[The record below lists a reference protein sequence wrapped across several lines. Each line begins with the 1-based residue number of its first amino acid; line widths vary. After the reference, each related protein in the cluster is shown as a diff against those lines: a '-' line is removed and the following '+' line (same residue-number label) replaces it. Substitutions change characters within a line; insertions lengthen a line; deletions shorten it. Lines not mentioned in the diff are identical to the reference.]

1 MTDTVQEMDTS
12 EVAETEMAATEQTNG
27 TTNGKEEASEKS
39 AADVTVSKTK
49 VVSEPAVELAPE
61 NGNGELSESK
71 ESSDE
76 EKTSAPTS
84 VIQSVPKVADEKQT
98 NLEDSEKSELN
109 IQPPADAPPSDLLE
123 SDPGKEASCTVAD
136 LIEEEE
142 EEEAKEEEKEEAK
155 EAEAEEAQEED
166 KEEAAS
172 EEKGGEEQ
180 AAEKKEEN
188 EEKEVKEG
196 EEAGEAAVEESEDK
210 DVQEEGKQKNSGKAE
225 EIEAME
231 TEDSKVEEAV
241 SEVSEKSE
249 TDKSDEMTKEDA
261 DGKKAESRSQK
272 TENKSAAELAYE
284 WDDDGVEDEKPKKA
298 EEKKTTPKKKSA
310 AVIKAEAEV
319 TPGRKSSRTPKPTQ
333 RKLESE
339 SQKNLKD
346 PEEDKEDDEEDEES
360 VDAIAK
366 ELEKSDSS
374 DSKKSPTK
382 AGKGTPKK
390 GKKPVSEEK
399 SKEEWVNLIFGEN
412 GEKVTDKGR
421 KAGEDSKSPKDKTG
435 DEEEGPEGEQ
445 LDVPDE
451 TPKAKKGGRPKK
463 KGLDEIQD
471 GVAKLGSN
479 MYFYTGPQGNES
491 PPLDSDEEDLPIKK
505 ADSEPARKSS
515 RANKG
520 RNTRLERGDEVVD
533 IPQVKEAPKPNLNP
547 SWLKNHDSK
556 KDSPASKK
564 AATPAAKSTPA
575 AKATSAKKDNKEDS
589 KEEESKEE
597 EEAMDTEPVP
607 EIKSTPRG
615 RPKKKVVE
623 KEVEKEADK
632 EEEKEVEEEAEKEAE
647 KEAADEVVN
656 SETSNGT
663 PSVSKSSKKEPAVPP
678 SDAELPEFDPEKF
691 TPGYVPKTVKK
702 GEDEY
707 MIVVSGVQD
716 TGLCGK
722 YWNVGEGGRRRSK
735 PPETL
740 QMGKNERRGSVGSV
754 SSEKSAKGSPATSVK
769 KAAATPTPKSAKKQ
783 VTKPEKTE
791 SGAEDA
797 EETKTPVSSGRGRK
811 RKTDTDTPATDKKV
825 KKEDD
830 DTKEFSDYD
839 SGNNETQPLRK
850 KPKKGQDG
858 DKDSPSKESALT
870 SKQQTAVA
878 AALAAGVPGGQ
889 QRSVSCV
896 ADTNTQKEVVVEC
909 FAPYDDHRWVNIG
922 KERDGMAPD
931 AVQYARALRPPY
943 HLLSFLRIKGHSTK
957 GMSCTDKNTMVFVV
971 LEGEITVI
979 LHTTQFNAKKGD
991 SFYIPPKNYY
1001 NLINQKAREA
1011 ELSLIQFQYDGPLP
1025 TVQPSNS

>member
-1 MTDTVQEMDTS
+1 MDPAG
-12 EVAETEMAATEQTNG
+12 EQAASEQTNG
-27 TTNGKEEASEKS
+27 TSNGKEEPVV
-39 AADVTVSKTK
+39 DQTV
-49 VVSEPAVELAPE
+49 AVEGDETVVETVAKSKVLNVAPSEEVPE
-61 NGNGELSESK
+61 NFSEYLSDSTTTA
-71 ESSDE
+71 E
-76 EKTSAPTS
+76 EGGDKAPVETAAVPTS
-84 VIQSVPKVADEKQT
+84 VIQSVPKP
-98 NLEDSEKSELN
+98 DSEKEEETENLEEKKESDKELDLEPAAEA
-109 IQPPADAPPSDLLE
+109 PPADLLE
-123 SDPGKEASCTVAD
+123 EEAPKEASCTVAD

-142 EEEAKEEEKEEAK
+142 EENSKEEPEKEVEAPVEEEEEKKEEEVAEEKVEEESEEKVEEQPEEKVEENGEEDIEMKEEEKKEETKVEEK
-155 EAEAEEAQEED
+155 EKEED
-166 KEEAAS
+166 S
-172 EEKGGEEQ
+172 EEK
-180 AAEKKEEN
+180 
-188 EEKEVKEG
+188 
-196 EEAGEAAVEESEDK
+196 
-210 DVQEEGKQKNSGKAE
+210 KAE
-225 EIEAME
+225 AR
-231 TEDSKVEEAV
+231 SQ
-241 SEVSEKSE
+241 KSE
-249 TDKSDEMTKEDA
+249 T
-261 DGKKAESRSQK
+261 K
-272 TENKSAAELAYE
+272 TAAELAYE
-284 WDDDGVEDEKPKKA
+284 WDDEGVEEEKVTKKDEKKKSS
-298 EEKKTTPKKKSA
+298 PKKSA
-310 AVIKAEAEV
+310 AVLKAEAEV

-346 PEEDKEDDEEDEES
+346 PEEEEGSGDGEEDEES

-366 ELEKSDSS
+366 ELEKSE
-374 DSKKSPTK
+374 DSKKSPSKGK
-382 AGKGTPKK
+382 ASPKK

-412 GEKVTDKGR
+412 GEKVTDKG
-421 KAGEDSKSPKDKTG
+421 KKGGSDDKDDKKESKDK
-435 DEEEGPEGEQ
+435 DEEGPEAEEF
-445 LDVPDE
+445 LPDD
-451 TPKAKKGGRPKK
+451 TPKSKKGGRPKK
-463 KGLDEIQD
+463 KGLDDKFE
-471 GVAKLGSN
+471 GVSKLGSN
-479 MYFYTGPQGNES
+479 MYFYTGPGGNES
-491 PPLDSDEEDLPIKK
+491 PPPLDSDEEDLPIKK

-556 KDSPASKK
+556 KDSPAKK
-564 AATPAAKSTPA
+564 GSTPAAKSTPA
-575 AKATSAKKDNKEDS
+575 ASKKKEDK
-589 KEEESKEE
+589 KEEKKEDQKEE
-597 EEAMDTEPVP
+597 DKLEEELEAMDTSEPVV
-607 EIKSTPRG
+607 ETPKGRG
-615 RPKKKVVE
+615 AKKAAEKEKEKVVE
-623 KEVEKEADK
+623 DEEK
-632 EEEKEVEEEAEKEAE
+632 EEETTEAE
-647 KEAADEVVN
+647 
-656 SETSNGT
+656 S
-663 PSVSKSSKKEPAVPP
+663 KEPSTPAPN
-678 SDAELPEFDPEKF
+678 DEELPEFDPDKF
-691 TPGYVPKTVKK
+691 TPGYVPTSVKK
-702 GEDEY
+702 GEHEY
-707 MIVVSGVQD
+707 NIIVSGVKD
-716 TGLCGK
+716 TGLCGN
-722 YWNVGEGGRRRSK
+722 YWNVSEGGRRRSK

-754 SSEKSAKGSPATSVK
+754 NSEKSGKDSPA
-769 KAAATPTPKSAKKQ
+769 AAAVTSSKKPAVATPKSSKKQ

-791 SGAEDA
+791 AVA
-797 EETKTPVSSGRGRK
+797 EEDVKEEAKTPVSSGRGRK
-811 RKTDTDTPATDKKV
+811 RKTDTEAPASDKKA
-825 KKEDD
+825 KKEVVAPADDD

-850 KPKKGQDG
+850 KPKKEEKKED
-858 DKDSPSKESALT
+858 SKEAAGLT

-896 ADTNTQKEVVVEC
+896 ADTNTQREVVVEC

-1025 TVQPSNS
+1025 TVQPSSS

>member
-1 MTDTVQEMDTS
+1 MTDVVQDMDTSEKS
-12 EVAETEMAATEQTNG
+12 EVAETEMAAPEQTNG
-27 TTNGKEEASEKS
+27 TINGKEEVSE
-39 AADVTVSKTK
+39 AATDVTVTKKK
-49 VVSEPAVELAPE
+49 VVSESAAESAPE

-71 ESSDE
+71 ESSNE

-84 VIQSVPKVADEKQT
+84 VIQSVPKVTDDEKT
-98 NLEDSEKSELN
+98 NLEDSDKTELD
-109 IQPPADAPPSDLLE
+109 IQPPTDAPPSDLLE
-123 SDPGKEASCTVAD
+123 TDSGKEASCTVAD

-142 EEEAKEEEKEEAK
+142 EEEEAKEEENKEEEKEVEK
-155 EAEAEEAQEED
+155 EVS
-166 KEEAAS
+166 KEE
-172 EEKGGEEQ
+172 EEEQ
-180 AAEKKEEN
+180 VEE
-188 EEKEVKEG
+188 EVKEG
-196 EEAGEAAVEESEDK
+196 TEEKVTEKEEEAKEKEVEEETVEESEDK
-210 DVQEEGKQKNSGKAE
+210 EAQEEGKQENGEKEEKTEAE
-225 EIEAME
+225 EAEVSKEA
-231 TEDSKVEEAV
+231 DKA
-241 SEVSEKSE
+241 VSEKSE
-249 TDKSDEMTKEDA
+249 TDKSDEMTKEEA
-261 DGKKAESRSQK
+261 EEKKAESRVQK
-272 TENKSAAELAYE
+272 TEDKSAAELAYE
-284 WDDDGVEDEKPKKA
+284 WDDDGVEDEKPKK

-310 AVIKAEAEV
+310 AVLKAEAEV

-346 PEEDKEDDEEDEES
+346 PEEDKEEDEEDEES

-374 DSKKSPTK
+374 DSKKSPAK

-390 GKKPVSEEK
+390 KGKPVSEEK

-421 KAGEDSKSPKDKTG
+421 KVNEDKPKDSKTG

-445 LDVPDE
+445 LDVPDD

-479 MYFYTGPQGNES
+479 MYFYTGPQGSES

-505 ADSEPARKSS
+505 ADSEPARKSG

-520 RNTRLERGDEVVD
+520 RNKRLERGDEVVD

-597 EEAMDTEPVP
+597 EEAMDTEPAP

>member
-1 MTDTVQEMDTS
+1 MENSS
-12 EVAETEMAATEQTNG
+12 EVSAEVLDQKMATNG
-27 TTNGKEEASEKS
+27 TTNGSKEESES
-39 AADVTVSKTK
+39 PEQPQEPVQSSKAK
-49 VVSEPAVELAPE
+49 VVSEDSTEEDPEKAEECEKDSDSPVEPAV
-61 NGNGELSESK
+61 
-71 ESSDE
+71 
-76 EKTSAPTS
+76 PTS
-84 VIQSVPKVADEKQT
+84 VIKSLSKASEKVT
-98 NLEDSEKSELN
+98 EDSEQESEKVEAVET
-109 IQPPADAPPSDLLE
+109 PVEDTEAAAEAP
-123 SDPGKEASCTVAD
+123 SCTVAD

-142 EEEAKEEEKEEAK
+142 EESPKAEEE
-155 EAEAEEAQEED
+155 
-166 KEEAAS
+166 
-172 EEKGGEEQ
+172 
-180 AAEKKEEN
+180 EKKEEN
-188 EEKEVKEG
+188 TEDSAADTAEMTEEDNKKVETKEDEDEEEEG
-196 EEAGEAAVEESEDK
+196 EEEST
-210 DVQEEGKQKNSGKAE
+210 EGDE
-225 EIEAME
+225 
-231 TEDSKVEEAV
+231 SKKEEARSV
-241 SEVSEKSE
+241 KQ
-249 TDKSDEMTKEDA
+249 DTK
-261 DGKKAESRSQK
+261 
-272 TENKSAAELAYE
+272 TAAELAYE
-284 WDDDGVEDEKPKKA
+284 WDDDGIEDEKPSPSK
-298 EEKKTTPKKKSA
+298 TPKKKPESKPKESPS
-310 AVIKAEAEV
+310 VDL

-339 SQKNLKD
+339 SQKNLK
-346 PEEDKEDDEEDEES
+346 PEEEEEEGDEEDEES

-366 ELEKSDSS
+366 ELEKSDS
-374 DSKKSPTK
+374 DKSPSSG
-382 AGKGTPKK
+382 GKKLSAKK

-412 GEKVTDKGR
+412 GEKVTEKGVKGGDTKKGGDAKDA
-421 KAGEDSKSPKDKTG
+421 KAEGED
-435 DEEEGPEGEQ
+435 EEGPETEEF
-445 LDVPDE
+445 LPED

-463 KGLDEIQD
+463 KGLDETLD

-479 MYFYTGPQGNES
+479 MYFYTGPGGS
-491 PPLDSDEEDLPIKK
+491 DSPPPLDSDEEDLPIKK

-556 KDSPASKK
+556 SSPVKK
-564 AATPAAKSTPA
+564 GTTPVVKTVAKTTPAKPA
-575 AKATSAKKDNKEDS
+575 EKKETKKETKKEAKK
-589 KEEESKEE
+589 EEVK
-597 EEAMDTEPVP
+597 
-607 EIKSTPRG
+607 
-615 RPKKKVVE
+615 
-623 KEVEKEADK
+623 DK
-632 EEEKEVEEEAEKEAE
+632 EEEKEEAMDTSEEVSETPEAPVAPEAEVEAEETKEEEAEEAQEAE
-647 KEAADEVVN
+647 ETLEAAK
-656 SETSNGT
+656 GT
-663 PSVSKSSKKEPAVPP
+663 TPTPDDGV
-678 SDAELPEFDPEKF
+678 LEFDPDKF

-702 GEDEY
+702 GDEEY
-707 MIVVSGVQD
+707 MIVVSGVKD
-716 TGLCGK
+716 TGLCGN
-722 YWNVGEGGRRRSK
+722 YWNVQDGGRRRSK

-740 QMGKNERRGSVGSV
+740 QMGKEKRRGSVGSV
-754 SSEKSAKGSPATSVK
+754 GSETSGKESPVSKKG
-769 KAAATPTPKSAKKQ
+769 AATPASAKSSKKQ
-783 VTKPEKTE
+783 VTKPEKVEQEEVEE
-791 SGAEDA
+791 S
-797 EETKTPVSSGRGRK
+797 KTPVGRGRK
-811 RKTDTDTPATDKKV
+811 RKTEETPTSKV
-825 KKEDD
+825 KAAKKEAED

-850 KPKKGQDG
+850 RPKKDDG
-858 DKDSPSKESALT
+858 DGGQEAALT

-878 AALAAGVPGGQ
+878 NALAAGVPGGQ

-1025 TVQPSNS
+1025 TVQPSSS

>member
-1 MTDTVQEMDTS
+1 MENSS
-12 EVAETEMAATEQTNG
+12 EVGPEVLDQKMAEPTNG
-27 TTNGKEEASEKS
+27 TSNGSKEESESPEATPVLSVKEKVVNEAPEEAKESEESTNGLDTTSEKPS
-39 AADVTVSKTK
+39 V
-49 VVSEPAVELAPE
+49 
-61 NGNGELSESK
+61 
-71 ESSDE
+71 
-76 EKTSAPTS
+76 PTS
-84 VIQSVPKVADEKQT
+84 VSVIKSLQSPKEK
-98 NLEDSEKSELN
+98 EDPSTEGSE
-109 IQPPADAPPSDLLE
+109 AA
-123 SDPGKEASCTVAD
+123 KETPSCTVAD

-142 EEEAKEEEKEEAK
+142 EESPKEEEEEMEKEEEKSDQKEPEADTEMTVDEDNK
-155 EAEAEEAQEED
+155 AEV
-166 KEEAAS
+166 S
-172 EEKGGEEQ
+172 EEKTEEVEK
-180 AAEKKEEN
+180 AEEEV
-188 EEKEVKEG
+188 EKEEG
-196 EEAGEAAVEESEDK
+196 EENDEED
-210 DVQEEGKQKNSGKAE
+210 DD
-225 EIEAME
+225 
-231 TEDSKVEEAV
+231 DS
-241 SEVSEKSE
+241 
-249 TDKSDEMTKEDA
+249 KEDA
-261 DGKKAESRSQK
+261 RSVKQD
-272 TENKSAAELAYE
+272 TKSAAELAYE
-284 WDDDGVEDEKPKKA
+284 WDDDGIEDEKPSPAK
-298 EEKKTTPKKKSA
+298 TPKKKTESKPKSSP
-310 AVIKAEAEV
+310 VVDV

-339 SQKNLKD
+339 SQKNLKE
-346 PEEDKEDDEEDEES
+346 PEEEEEGDDDEEENEAEEDEES

-366 ELEKSDSS
+366 ELEKSDSDTKTS
-374 DSKKSPTK
+374 PGGGKKGS
-382 AGKGTPKK
+382 PKK

-412 GEKVTDKGR
+412 GEKVTEKGV
-421 KAGEDSKSPKDKTG
+421 KGTEKGGKGGKTG
-435 DEEEGPEGEQ
+435 DEKDFKGEEGEEGPDTEEF
-445 LDVPDE
+445 LPDD

-463 KGLDEIQD
+463 KGLDETLD

-479 MYFYTGPQGNES
+479 MYFYTGPGGS
-491 PPLDSDEEDLPIKK
+491 DSPPPLDSDEEDLPIKK

-556 KDSPASKK
+556 NSPAKKGATPVVKPVVKTPAKPVEKEEKKKEEKKVEAEEKKVEAEAEKEKEEPMDTIEGDAETPKGRRSKK
-564 AATPAAKSTPA
+564 AAEKPA
-575 AKATSAKKDNKEDS
+575 
-589 KEEESKEE
+589 EEEPKVADSTIGPD
-597 EEAMDTEPVP
+597 DT
-607 EIKSTPRG
+607 
-615 RPKKKVVE
+615 
-623 KEVEKEADK
+623 A
-632 EEEKEVEEEAEKEAE
+632 
-647 KEAADEVVN
+647 
-656 SETSNGT
+656 
-663 PSVSKSSKKEPAVPP
+663 
-678 SDAELPEFDPEKF
+678 LEFDPDKF

-702 GEDEY
+702 GDEEY
-707 MIVVSGVQD
+707 TIVVTGVKD
-716 TGLCGK
+716 TGLCGN
-722 YWNVGEGGRRRSK
+722 YWNVSDSGRRRSR

-740 QMGKNERRGSVGSV
+740 QMGKEKRRGSVGSV
-754 SSEKSAKGSPATSVK
+754 GSETSGKDSPASK
-769 KAAATPTPKSAKKQ
+769 KGAATPVSARSNKKQ
-783 VTKPEKTE
+783 VTKPEKVE
-791 SGAEDA
+791 PEEV
-797 EETKTPVSSGRGRK
+797 EETKTPVGRGRK
-811 RKTDTDTPATDKKV
+811 RKTEETPTSKAKSA
-825 KKEDD
+825 KKEVED

-850 KPKKGQDG
+850 RPKKDEGEGSQEA
-858 DKDSPSKESALT
+858 SLT

-1025 TVQPSNS
+1025 TVQPSNG